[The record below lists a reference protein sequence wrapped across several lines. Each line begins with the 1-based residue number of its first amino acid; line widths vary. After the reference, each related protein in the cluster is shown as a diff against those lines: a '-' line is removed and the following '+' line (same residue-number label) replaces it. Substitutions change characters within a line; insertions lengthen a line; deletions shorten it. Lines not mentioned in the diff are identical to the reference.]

1 MTLLLE
7 LVAGVIALAV
17 LALLSLLVAFLG
29 AISATMD
36 GILALFPLS

>member
-7 LVAGVIALAV
+7 LVAGVIALIV

-29 AISATMD
+29 AISAIMD
-36 GILALFPLS
+36 GILSLSPLP